1 MQIKAP
7 SWHVIK
13 WIVGVFAGLAVIGGI
28 IGALI
33 VSLGLVTIS
42 ARPPHN
48 ALTRTILH
56 YTFKRSTANAG
67 GSVDVPADLDS
78 PARVALGIQHYA
90 NVCSSCHGGPELG
103 QSPVALSMRPRPQHL
118 ASVVGEFSDEQL
130 FVILR
135 DGVRFSAMPAWPASQ
150 NFDEIWSVVA
160 FLRALPDMTN
170 AEYVAATQRALPEDA
185 PELAFDAPDQ
195 LSGLDV
201 GIKAPPMDEY
211 LYATPGTGW
220 HEYASNGDVI
230 ATCAACHGAKGSG
243 DATAGQA
250 PNLTVPSA
258 AYMTK
263 ALREYANGTRPSGI
277 MTTVAASLTD
287 AQIKGLSE
295 YYASLPD
302 IAPPRD
308 QAALGD
314 PVAGEIIATAGLPD
328 QALPACYT
336 CHQNVSEAAGML
348 IPPIAGQSAAYV
360 RHRLDAFAEPYWT
373 GAGTSA
379 WQPMHWIAKSLNPQ
393 QRADLAAYF
402 AQQAPG
408 GRAPV
413 ATLQPMDAANARQLV
428 EGVCKECHTVEGV
441 GGPSGEYP
449 NLTVQT
455 ATYLDLQLHAF
466 RSGNRE
472 AERMR
477 QVAEKLSDK
486 DMSDLAQYFGTP
498 AALPSPTP
506 QDVFATAEEIAVG
519 GEIASNGIPDKNIPA
534 CLSCHG
540 PEPTSA
546 LPIIARLQ
554 GQAPRYIQDR
564 LQALGSEKS
573 ADLDTISPMHAI
585 ARDMTV
591 DERHDVAAWFAAQ
604 APLPK

>member
-13 WIVGVFAGLAVIGGI
+13 WIAGVFAGLAVIGGV
-28 IGALI
+28 IGAAV

-42 ARPPHN
+42 ARPPHM
-48 ALTRTILH
+48 AITTAMLH

-67 GSVDVPADLDS
+67 SDVTVPADLDS

-90 NVCSSCHGGPELG
+90 NVCSSCHGGPDLG
-103 QSPVALSMRPRPQHL
+103 QSPIALSMRPRPQHL
-118 ASVVGEFSDEQL
+118 AAVVDQFSDEQL
-130 FVILR
+130 YVILR

-160 FLRALPDMTN
+160 FLRALPTMTN
-170 AEYVAATQRALPEDA
+170 TEYMDATRRALPDGA
-185 PELAFDAPDQ
+185 PELAFNAPDQ
-195 LSGLDV
+195 LGDLNV
-201 GIKAPPMDEY
+201 GIKAPPMEEY
-211 LYATPGTGW
+211 LYASPGTGW
-220 HEYASNGDVI
+220 HEYAVNGDVI
-230 ATCAACHGAKGSG
+230 ATCAACHGENGSG
-243 DATAGQA
+243 DATLGQA

-258 AYMTK
+258 AYISK
-263 ALREYANGTRPSGI
+263 ALHEYASGTRPSGI

-287 AQIKGLSE
+287 EQITGLSA

-302 IAPPRD
+302 VASPREE
-308 QAALGD
+308 AAVGD
-314 PVAGEIIATAGLPD
+314 PAAGQIIATAGLPD

-336 CHQNVSEAAGML
+336 CHQNVQAAAGMT
-348 IPPIAGQSAAYV
+348 IPPIAGQSSSYL
-360 RHRLDAFAEPYWT
+360 RHRLDAFAGPNWT
-373 GAGTSA
+373 GSGASA
-379 WQPMHWIAKSLNPQ
+379 WQPMHWIAKSLDPQ

-402 AQQAPG
+402 AQQTPG
-408 GRAPV
+408 SAAPV
-413 ATLQPMDAANARQLV
+413 STLQPMDQANAQQLV
-428 EGVCKECHTVEGV
+428 EGVCKECHTVSGI

-466 RSGNRE
+466 KGGNRV

-498 AALPSPTP
+498 AALPSPAP
-506 QDVFATAEEIAVG
+506 QDVFATAEEIATG
-519 GEIASNGIPDKNIPA
+519 GQIASAGIPEKNIPA
-534 CLSCHG
+534 CLTCHG
-540 PEPTSA
+540 AESTAA

-564 LQALGSEKS
+564 LQTLGSEKS
-573 ADLDTISPMHAI
+573 ADL
-585 ARDMTV
+585 
-591 DERHDVAAWFAAQ
+591 
-604 APLPK
+604 